1 MCGQGTITVGSE
13 TSGSI
18 LSPSNANGLVGLKPT
33 VGLVSRF
40 GVVPLSHSQ
49 DTAGPMGRT
58 VTDVAYLLSALA
70 GVDAGDEDTVTQ
82 QQVPSSQVGHYENFL
97 DSAAFEGKTFAALA
111 LNSTTTDPK
120 VLAAYNAS
128 VAAIV

>member
-1 MCGQGTITVGSE
+1 MCIQGTITVGSE

-40 GVVPLSHSQ
+40 GVIPLSHSQ

-58 VTDVAYLLSALA
+58 VTDVAYLLTALA
-70 GVDAGDEDTVTQ
+70 GFDGGDEDTITQ
-82 QQVPSSQVGHYENFL
+82 QQVSTVGHYENFL
-97 DSAAFEGKTFAALA
+97 DASAFSGKTFAALA
-111 LNSTTTDPK
+111 LNTSFTDPK
-120 VLAAYNAS
+120 VVTAYNS
-128 VAAIV
+128 SINAIM